1 MVLNIILKFFSR
13 SSQEST
19 KVTKLTFS
27 KETKTES
34 SESTIPETLERGR
47 SRSRRSPVELKNSDS
62 TSAASVQ
69 SERPIF
75 RTVNVN
81 IKNPV
86 FSSQSVRAESTVLA
100 SESFK
105 TKIPVLTNVS
115 TETTVLLDSQ
125 RNPLLRETQNPV
137 SSSSSC
143 YKVKIVRP
151 EESSPVKAVV
161 KVGRIEPVLSDN
173 PKTTFKNDEKYI
185 TGQSEKATIGQG
197 ATYRD
202 YLVNKKQA
210 KRPLSCDGSSAYS
223 R

>member
-1 MVLNIILKFFSR
+1 LVLNIILKFFSR

-19 KVTKLTFS
+19 KVTKLTFN

-47 SRSRRSPVELKNSDS
+47 SRSRRIPVELKNSDS

-115 TETTVLLDSQ
+115 TETTVLPDSQ
-125 RNPLLRETQNPV
+125 RNPVLRETQNPV
-137 SSSSSC
+137 SSSC